1 MNKSESCILSLYLK
15 FLAKNEFQFR
25 WLNLKRIDAAIHIL
39 ITLIFNHLIWISS
52 KIILGRKI
60 NFSPLYIVF
69 SKLTLNESQTFFE
82 NHLTFTLRQQ
92 IKALHNFKNSQSLL
106 SGVTHPTMNR
116 KLVGS
121 KNRFFWVRFKVN
133 GRAEIELQPLWVVHF
148 GLRPPNLTQ
157 YRPLQNWSIFST
169 KIRIYFFCYLIFY
182 FYLFLGIISR
192 QHMDTIWLWKAI
204 MNDLDKRMI

>member
-52 KIILGRKI
+52 KIILDRKI

-106 SGVTHPTMNR
+106 SGVTHPSMNR
-116 KLVGS
+116 KLVES
-121 KNRFFWVRFKVN
+121 KNRFFWVRSKVKGPKSNNRAEVN
-133 GRAEIELQPLWVVHF
+133 GSFKRNGFESNWTIIEKTVQDDRL
-148 GLRPPNLTQ
+148 
-157 YRPLQNWSIFST
+157 
-169 KIRIYFFCYLIFY
+169 
-182 FYLFLGIISR
+182 
-192 QHMDTIWLWKAI
+192 
-204 MNDLDKRMI
+204 

>member
-1 MNKSESCILSLYLK
+1 MNKSESCILSLY
-15 FLAKNEFQFR
+15 LAKNEFQFR

-39 ITLIFNHLIWISS
+39 ITLMFNHLIWISS
-52 KIILGRKI
+52 KIILDRKI

-92 IKALHNFKNSQSLL
+92 IKALHNFKNSQS
-106 SGVTHPTMNR
+106 TMNR

-157 YRPLQNWSIFST
+157 
-169 KIRIYFFCYLIFY
+169 
-182 FYLFLGIISR
+182 
-192 QHMDTIWLWKAI
+192 
-204 MNDLDKRMI
+204 